1 MFARMK
7 SSRSGNLLLELL
19 LIVVGINIALWFEGL
34 AEDYREARSEQ
45 RYLQGLRDDLLSDTT
60 SLDQMIGLNE
70 ARLESVESMIPQ
82 LQGMRDASPELQAT
96 IVFGPAT
103 YHFFNPSD
111 FTYRAMQESGDFRLL
126 SDAQLKQELLRLVR
140 EYRFIDELQRN
151 FLQALDDGYIPLM
164 MNGFDFATLQVTDPS
179 LPENQLFRN
188 FFFFTLQDT
197 SQRLDALRAAR
208 DRVAALLLTI
218 EGQLN

>member
-60 SLDQMIGLNE
+60 SLDQIIGLNE

>member
-60 SLDQMIGLNE
+60 SLDQIIGLNE

-208 DRVAALLLTI
+208 DRVAALMLTI
-218 EGQLN
+218 EGQLD